1 MVGVATGVMLA
12 LVVLQSY
19 RFVPVAFHTLAQLAL
34 LAAQTV
40 IISLAFVGWGGVVLR
55 LLGARLPSSPAAA
68 WASGAILSS
77 TLAAWLAQIRFP
89 DIWLWAP
96 WLLAGV
102 LLAWWNRHLI
112 GWRRAFPAHGLLLFA
127 APFALAGLTLALAPP
142 VSLDAL
148 VYHLSLPKQFALA
161 ERMFSMPW
169 NLHASF
175 PLHAEMLYGLAL
187 TLDAT
192 GRLAQLLHLTAALAT
207 LSVVLDLG
215 RRLDGVETGVWAAV
229 LLYTMPVLALTS
241 GWAWSDWFV
250 LLYAALA
257 FEALLAV
264 RDGEEGAALPMLWFV
279 VAAPA
284 VKYNALPL
292 LALPAMAPRALRPR
306 RLVAGAGI
314 AFALLAPWYGRNLLL
329 YGNPIYPLLSGSS
342 RVGPLVGFRG
352 AETGFEKWLGYLGRA
367 DLLDE
372 SLGVLLIAGLVLGI
386 GYSVRHWSRAWPL
399 ATVIGLYLAVGAIHH
414 PTVRAFT
421 PLLLAAALLVGG
433 GLARLWQRTPR
444 AWVIAAVG
452 LLLWVNLAQVLWI
465 VREHQPSGV
474 AFGYQKAETY
484 LQQQLDVYPAQS
496 WINQNTPSG
505 AGVLVVGDSRIFHL
519 DRPAIAASFLDPHP
533 LTGFLRPGENLPAL
547 VTRLQEA
554 GIDYI
559 LFNSPHYRV
568 GEKRQL
574 RNELIFY
581 GDPQADSVFR
591 YLLAMS
597 GEPIFAE
604 RGVGVWRL
612 GEAAG
617 GAPAP

>member
-1 MVGVATGVMLA
+1 
-12 LVVLQSY
+12 
-19 RFVPVAFHTLAQLAL
+19 
-34 LAAQTV
+34 
-40 IISLAFVGWGGVVLR
+40 
-55 LLGARLPSSPAAA
+55 
-68 WASGAILSS
+68 
-77 TLAAWLAQIRFP
+77 
-89 DIWLWAP
+89 
-96 WLLAGV
+96 
-102 LLAWWNRHLI
+102 
-112 GWRRAFPAHGLLLFA
+112 
-127 APFALAGLTLALAPP
+127 
-142 VSLDAL
+142 
-148 VYHLSLPKQFALA
+148 
-161 ERMFSMPW
+161 
-169 NLHASF
+169 
-175 PLHAEMLYGLAL
+175 
-187 TLDAT
+187 
-192 GRLAQLLHLTAALAT
+192 
-207 LSVVLDLG
+207 
-215 RRLDGVETGVWAAV
+215 
-229 LLYTMPVLALTS
+229 
-241 GWAWSDWFV
+241 
-250 LLYAALA
+250 
-257 FEALLAV
+257 
-264 RDGEEGAALPMLWFV
+264 
-279 VAAPA
+279 
-284 VKYNALPL
+284 
-292 LALPAMAPRALRPR
+292 
-306 RLVAGAGI
+306 
-314 AFALLAPWYGRNLLL
+314 
-329 YGNPIYPLLSGSS
+329 
-342 RVGPLVGFRG
+342 
-352 AETGFEKWLGYLGRA
+352 
-367 DLLDE
+367 
-372 SLGVLLIAGLVLGI
+372 
-386 GYSVRHWSRAWPL
+386 
-399 ATVIGLYLAVGAIHH
+399 
-414 PTVRAFT
+414 
-421 PLLLAAALLVGG
+421 VGG